1 MKKKYSAFT
10 LACCVKRKVP
20 GLENLAHRRFA
31 WLACLVLIGTSGCQ
45 SSRFGSQPILATNE
59 SISDPSVGA
68 GIDSSLALARHLTA
82 KPPTQPVQTG
92 DQAQYGTA
100 YLPNSGNPNAVQQTS
115 YQYPAAYPPGNRATV
130 AQAPVQGTVPGPAYF
145 PVTQLSPQGNQ
156 PPIVL
161 NNVQDTANVDVFIP
175 QNPSSR
181 FNIGGTYNSDN
192 SFLGQ
197 IVIEDR
203 DFDIP
208 RRLGQ
213 ITDPRAWR
221 GGGKTF
227 RLEAM
232 PGNEVQRYLIS
243 LANPYFR
250 GTENSVSV
258 SGYFF
263 DRNYF
268 DWDEQRAGGRI
279 ALGRQMN
286 QFLSFNAGLRL
297 ESVDIKDPRLMTS
310 PDLNSVLGTSN
321 LFLGSVGF
329 VYDSRFDPVES
340 ANGSYLALKYTIGFG
355 DYSYSRGDL
364 EYRIHQLIYQRPDCS
379 GRHILSYKTK
389 LGVTGG
395 GTPVFENFYAGGFSS
410 LRGFAFRGVSPIQ
423 GGVRV
428 GGEFMWV
435 NSLEYSFPLT
445 ADDMIHGV
453 GFVDFGTVEEN
464 VEINSSMFRAA
475 PGVGLR
481 VHVPFAGTAAPLAFD
496 WAFPVATA
504 TGDDK
509 QTFSFY
515 LGLLR

>member
-1 MKKKYSAFT
+1 MKKKYSASI
-10 LACCVKRKVP
+10 LACYVKRKVP
-20 GLENLAHRRFA
+20 GLENLAQCRFA
-31 WLACLVLIGTSGCQ
+31 WLACLILLGTSGCQ
-45 SSRFGSQPILATNE
+45 YSRFGSQPILATNTSTPE
-59 SISDPSVGA
+59 SVLVESHDAPV
-68 GIDSSLALARHLTA
+68 ALARHRTA
-82 KPPTQPVQTG
+82 KPATQQLPAGNQP
-92 DQAQYGTA
+92 QYGTA
-100 YLPNSGNPNAVQQTS
+100 YQPNSGQSNGVQSAS
-115 YQYPAAYPPGNRATV
+115 YQYPAAYQPGSRATV
-130 AQAPVQGTVPGPAYF
+130 AQAPVQGGVPGQAYF
-145 PVTQLSPQGNQ
+145 PVMPLSPQGNQ
-156 PPIVL
+156 PPIVY
-161 NNVQDTANVDVFIP
+161 NNVPETANVDVFIP

-181 FNIGGTYNSDN
+181 FNIGGSYNSDN

-203 DFDIP
+203 DFDTP

-258 SGYFF
+258 SGYYF

-279 ALGRQMN
+279 ALGRRMN
-286 QFLSFNAGLRL
+286 QFLSLNAGLRM
-297 ESVDIKDPRLMTS
+297 ESVNIKNPRSMTS
-310 PDLNSVLGTSN
+310 ADLNSVLGTSN
-321 LFLGSVGF
+321 LFLGSFGF

-340 ANGSYLALKYTIGFG
+340 ASGSYLSMKYTVGFG
-355 DYSYSRGDL
+355 DYSYSRGDM
-364 EYRIHQLIYQRPDCS
+364 EYRGHRLIYQRPDCS

-395 GTPVFENFYAGGFSS
+395 GTPVFENYYAGGFSS

-423 GGVRV
+423 GDVRV

-435 NSLEYSFPLT
+435 NTVEYNFPLT

-453 GFVDFGTVEEN
+453 GFVDFGTVEED
-464 VEINSSMFRAA
+464 VTINSSNFRVA

-481 VHVPFAGTAAPLAFD
+481 VQVPFAGTAAPLAFD
-496 WAFPVATA
+496 WAFPVSTA
-504 TGDDK
+504 TGDDQ

-515 LGLLR
+515 IGLLR